1 MTKQKRVTIKGI
13 SASALNFWKF
23 YAHPPPSNTTY
34 ISCSSQNE
42 MIECCSQEVTAAIV
56 REMKESQMYAIMAD
70 EARDGRMEQLA
81 LCVRYV
87 SVEGVVK
94 ERFLALTEMPTFDAA
109 SINTAIENQLQE
121 KGIERL
127 KCVAQTYDRVA
138 VMSGT
143 VGGVQTHFQK
153 KHPEA
158 IYVHCYAHELNLI
171 LCHTCRAVT
180 ETI

>member
-23 YAHPPPSNTTY
+23 YALPPPSNTTY

-56 REMKESQMYAIMAD
+56 REMKESQIYANMAD

-109 SINTAIENQLQE
+109 SINTAISCKRREL
-121 KGIERL
+121 
-127 KCVAQTYDRVA
+127 
-138 VMSGT
+138 SG
-143 VGGVQTHFQK
+143 
-153 KHPEA
+153 
-158 IYVHCYAHELNLI
+158 
-171 LCHTCRAVT
+171 
-180 ETI
+180 